1 MHSCGAEIE
10 SNKKLENLLL
20 YGSEDFK
27 LERHEKLTVVILLN
41 LHNDL
46 LPPFFDYNTFWIIN
60 RLICTFPIPTVLIT
74 SYNWHRATKDS
85 FGRFSTTKSEFTENP
100 HGIKSWQFWKLEITP
115 CNFHHVLV
123 ESTRNHL
130 IDIFAW

>member
-100 HGIKSWQFWKLEITP
+100 L
-115 CNFHHVLV
+115 
-123 ESTRNHL
+123 STRAFPWDKIL
-130 IDIFAW
+130 TIFKTLNNSS

>member
-1 MHSCGAEIE
+1 MRSCGAEIE

-20 YGSEDFK
+20 YGSQDFK

-46 LPPFFDYNTFWIIN
+46 SSPFFDYNTFWSIN

-74 SYNWHRATKDS
+74 SYNWHQATKDS

-100 HGIKSWQFWKLEITP
+100 L
-115 CNFHHVLV
+115 
-123 ESTRNHL
+123 STCAFPWDKIL
-130 IDIFAW
+130 TIFKTLNNSL

>member
-1 MHSCGAEIE
+1 MWRWNRIKQKVRKSSFIWIWILWIRKTWEIDCANFVK
-10 SNKKLENLLL
+10 SPQQ
-20 YGSEDFK
+20 F
-27 LERHEKLTVVILLN
+27 VVS
-41 LHNDL
+41 
-46 LPPFFDYNTFWIIN
+46 PPFFDYNTFWSIN
-60 RLICTFPIPTVLIT
+60 GLICTFPIPTVLIT